1 MENQEFIDPQ
11 LFCAHH
17 KIEYAFISALQQ
29 SGLIEMT
36 TVEEKTFIPLDEL
49 QRAEQFARMH
59 YELDI
64 NLEGIEAIAGLLD
77 RINVLQRE
85 AIILRNRLRIYEQQT
100 DNKSVSQ

>member
-17 KIEYAFISALQQ
+17 KIEYAFICALQQ

-36 TVEEKTFIPLDEL
+36 TIEEKTFIPLSQL
-49 QRAEQFARMH
+49 PRAEQFTRMH

-64 NLEGIEAIAGLLD
+64 NLEGIEAIAALLD
-77 RINVLQRE
+77 RITSLQKE
-85 AIILRNRLRIYEQQT
+85 AVNLRNRLRIYEQET
-100 DNKSVSQ
+100 NNK